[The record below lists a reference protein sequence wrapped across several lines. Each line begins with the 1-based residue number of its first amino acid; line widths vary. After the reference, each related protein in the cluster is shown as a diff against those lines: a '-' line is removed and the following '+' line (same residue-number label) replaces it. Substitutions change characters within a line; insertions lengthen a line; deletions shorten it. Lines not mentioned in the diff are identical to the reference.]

1 MSLIRYSRP
10 NAREISRSFNELMNE
25 FFEPMTTRVEA
36 GFTPRVDICENEKTF
51 IFQVELP
58 GVKKE
63 DIQVELEKGILR
75 VHGERKE
82 EHEEQGMQM
91 LRAERFYGSFDRS
104 FHLPDGLDEENIQA
118 QYENGVLRLTLS
130 KQEKAIKK
138 QIQIH

>member
-1 MSLIRYSRP
+1 MSLIRYTRP

-25 FFEPMTTRVEA
+25 FFEPMTSRVEA
-36 GFTPRVDICENEKTF
+36 GFTPRVDISENEHSFT
-51 IFQVELP
+51 FQVELP

-75 VHGERKE
+75 VHGVRKDE
-82 EHEEQGMQM
+82 LEEQGMQV
-91 LRAERFYGSFDRS
+91 LRIERFYGSFDRS

-118 QYENGVLRLTLS
+118 QYENGVLRLSLS
-130 KQEKAIKK
+130 KQEKALKK

>member
-1 MSLIRYSRP
+1 MSLIRYTRP

-25 FFEPMTTRVEA
+25 FFEPMTSRVEA
-36 GFTPRVDICENEKTF
+36 GFTPRVDISENEHSFT
-51 IFQVELP
+51 FQVELP
-58 GVKKE
+58 GVNKE

-75 VHGERKE
+75 VHGVRKDE
-82 EHEEQGMQM
+82 LEEQGMQV
-91 LRAERFYGSFDRS
+91 LRMERFYGSFDRS

-118 QYENGVLRLTLS
+118 QYENGVLRLSLS